1 MALFIIANSGKISY
15 GIKHYLCDTLDD
27 IPFEDNGE
35 AIAPGSTVYVIDSK
49 KTYMYNSKGQWV
61 EIITGGGSGGASALS
76 GLTDVNLSQL
86 KDGEYLVY
94 DVESGMWKNGT
105 GKDIYAELQGI
116 LTAGETTVTLT
127 SDYITANSVIED
139 YVDDAF
145 DGVEYISRE
154 VTDGSVTY
162 TFPEQENDMPVMA
175 RVWIKGVG
183 TAGVE
188 IDDDE
193 TNLNSTWSST
203 KIAQESEK
211 KVDKTE
217 FADEY
222 DNSSSYSVGDLT
234 IHNDKY
240 YINITAIPDP
250 GEEFDPTKWQE
261 VSLSDIFTNVN
272 NKMDKSNPTGS
283 GSFSL
288 NRKANTTIGTNSFAE
303 GYDGTA
309 SGPISHAEGTNTTA
323 SGGASHAEG
332 DSTKAIGNYSHAEGQ
347 GTTAS
352 GTYSHTEGGGTTAS
366 QPCSHAEG
374 GGTTASGTNSHAEGG
389 GATAS
394 GANSHAEGANTV
406 ASGNQTHAEGN
417 GTKAN
422 AENAHAEGD
431 HTIAAGS
438 AQHVSGRYNI
448 ADNDN
453 TYVEIVGN
461 GTATNARS
469 NARTL
474 DWQGNE
480 VLAGDLTIN
489 GNQSVTQALSK
500 IVIQK
505 TQAEYDLLT
514 TEQKMNGSI
523 YKLTDK
529 AVMLCLDEEYHAV
542 KELTTAQYEALS
554 TAEKNNGTIY
564 IKTDAETTGE
574 DIPVNTLTP
583 NTSINSAINA
593 CFGRTGSDIPVAT
606 GETKTIAEAIEA
618 VGKVTTG
625 QATLDTTKIDG
636 GGINYT
642 KIGKIVIV
650 DVNVRFKANIT
661 TESAICSGLPSGSL
675 IHFLIGVSQNIYRAY
690 FDGTT
695 IKMSDVPPAA
705 YCTGMFVYKAN

>member
-105 GKDIYAELQGI
+105 GKDIYAELQGV

-162 TFPEQENDMPVMA
+162 TFPEQESDMPVMA

-272 NKMDKSNPTGS
+272 NKMDKVNPTGS
-283 GSFSL
+283 GSLSL
-288 NRKANTTIGTNSFAE
+288 NRKAGTTIGTCSSAE
-303 GYDGTA
+303 GYNGTA
-309 SGPISHAEGTNTTA
+309 SGDISHAEGVLTTA
-323 SGGASHAEG
+323 SGM
-332 DSTKAIGNYSHAEGQ
+332 
-347 GTTAS
+347 
-352 GTYSHTEGGGTTAS
+352 
-366 QPCSHAEG
+366 CSHAEG
-374 GGTTASGTNSHAEGG
+374 AATTATKSYA
-389 GATAS
+389 
-394 GANSHAEGANTV
+394 
-406 ASGNQTHAEGN
+406 HAEGN
-417 GTKAN
+417 GTHATGISSH
-422 AENAHAEGD
+422 AEGQSTTASGSSSHAEGNYTTASGDYSHAEGD
-431 HTIAAGS
+431 HTTATHY
-438 AQHVSGRYNI
+438 AQHVFGIHNI
-448 ADNDN
+448 LDESTNPASEKG

-461 GTATNARS
+461 GTDGKNLS

-523 YKLTDK
+523 YKITDNAK
-529 AVMLCLDEEYHAV
+529 MYCLDEEYHPV
-542 KELTTAQYEALS
+542 KELTTAQYEALTS
-554 TAEKNNGTIY
+554 AEKNDGTIY
-564 IKTDAETTGE
+564 IQTDAETTGE
-574 DIPVNTLTP
+574 DIPVSSSD
-583 NTSINSAINA
+583 NTS
-593 CFGRTGSDIPVAT
+593 
-606 GETKTIAEAIEA
+606 IAEAIEIEDITSSFLTLQSGFSLTS
-618 VGKVTTG
+618 GKVYK
-625 QATLDTTKIDG
+625 Q
-636 GGINYT
+636 
-642 KIGKIVIV
+642 GKRIFGNLVFESNSDLPSTNIVIGTIKKEY
-650 DVNVRFKANIT
+650 R
-661 TESAICSGLPSGSL
+661 SAIEINSFC
-675 IHFLIGVSQNIYRAY
+675 GVSQTEWN
-690 FDGTT
+690 TT
-695 IKMSDVPPAA
+695 AGGYLYMGATLAVATANSGMKFAKINFE
-705 YCTGMFVYKAN
+705 YCTN